1 MLLSPL
7 KTVKKK
13 KTCNGLG
20 GQQQRQSLSSEQH
33 SLE

>member
-13 KTCNGLG
+13 KCNGLG